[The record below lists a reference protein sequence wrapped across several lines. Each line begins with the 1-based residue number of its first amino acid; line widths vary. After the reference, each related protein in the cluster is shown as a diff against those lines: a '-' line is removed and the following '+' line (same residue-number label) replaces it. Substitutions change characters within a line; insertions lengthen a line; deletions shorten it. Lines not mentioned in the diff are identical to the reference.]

1 LAVIIPLKKGT
12 LAMAEQGTEP
22 IFRKKGKGLL
32 TATVFGE
39 AFKKCVFK
47 LMKRNEI
54 SLPMNKETINKLLKQ
69 LTVHFHWKINKIYE
83 ANEQLRCFVQK
94 CITLCD
100 TATKMIKGTYRGP
113 LPEYF
118 RETFEEIEDEY
129 WKMFF
134 IQRIIVYHDHFS
146 SCGSGEM
153 NLNGV

>member
-1 LAVIIPLKKGT
+1 
-12 LAMAEQGTEP
+12 
-22 IFRKKGKGLL
+22 
-32 TATVFGE
+32 
-39 AFKKCVFK
+39 
-47 LMKRNEI
+47 MKRNEI
-54 SLPMNKETINKLLKQ
+54 SLPMNKEKINKLLKQ

-83 ANEQLRCFVQK
+83 ASEQLRCLVKK

-118 RETFEEIEDEY
+118 RETFDEIEDEN

-134 IQRIIVYHDHFS
+134 VQRIVVYHDHFS

-153 NLNGV
+153 NLNGVRCFGQRIKMSKTWFQTIPVEEGMSAHGTAKVKSRSKRMKASFKSK

>member
-1 LAVIIPLKKGT
+1 
-12 LAMAEQGTEP
+12 MAAEGTEL

-54 SLPMNKETINKLLKQ
+54 SLPMNKEKINKLLKQ

-83 ANEQLRCFVQK
+83 ASEQLRCLVKK

-118 RETFEEIEDEY
+118 RETMKSWTKTGRCFSFRESLY
-129 WKMFF
+129 TT
-134 IQRIIVYHDHFS
+134 IISVPVD
-146 SCGSGEM
+146 
-153 NLNGV
+153 LVK